1 MSEDP
6 VRPPAPP
13 PDGDVIPAEQDD
25 LLLCRVSGP
34 DTRALQDFVETSGA
48 DLGCRPVAQRTG
60 AGVATRVELTQA
72 ALDSARA
79 TRAGGSVRIEVLENL
94 TRTQAARQAEVRAR
108 AEADDRA
115 GRIDAGER
123 ASGYLDVAG
132 IESALSALHAAHPGL
147 TELITLPHP
156 THEGRTCW
164 VLRIGTQPGTAA
176 DGLLVLGGV
185 HAREWVP
192 PDALVA
198 LASDLLT
205 TYANGT
211 GLSYG
216 GASYPASEIARLLET
231 LNLFLFPCVNPDGR
245 AFTQT
250 GNANWRKNRRPA
262 PGGGGGPS
270 CIGVDLNRNFDF
282 LWDHTARFAA
292 NAGVNTS
299 ADPCDQMVYR
309 GPSAASEPETQNVV
323 WLLDTYPRIRWHLDV
338 HSAVPV
344 VLYSWGSDQDQTTSP
359 GDSFLN
365 PALDAVRGRLGD
377 GIGEYLPATEL
388 GVASTLATR
397 LNDGIK
403 AVRAIDYGVEQAMTL
418 YPTSG
423 ASDDYAYSRHF
434 ADPAR
439 TRVFAWTVECGSS
452 FQPPWSEAEHVIAEV
467 GSGIVR
473 WALAAH
479 EVTDSLAVSLD
490 TTSLAFIGVP
500 EGETTARSVT
510 FTCSGDLDVH
520 FDVIAG
526 PGPVSF
532 GLPLGAA
539 TTVPAPGAGV
549 NTPGRVWVSWTAGP
563 AGTTAT
569 STVTVRCRE
578 TAQQWVIPISADSI
592 VRPTVAVVLVLDRSG
607 SMAFDAGDGRS
618 RAEVMR
624 EAAGIFIDLV
634 PPADGVGVV
643 RFDHDADTAT
653 PVALAGPEVFGPG
666 RAAAAAAVA
675 AHQPNPLGATSI
687 GDGILTGS
695 VDLALAGPG
704 FTGTAMIVLTD
715 GQENAPAF
723 LADVA
728 GSITDTVFAIG
739 LGEPSVINPA
749 VLSTIALGT
758 GGWVAVSGNLSVD
771 ERFLLAQYFLQV
783 LAGVTNQQIVVS

>member
-1 MSEDP
+1 MSEGP
-6 VRPPAPP
+6 VP
-13 PDGDVIPAEQDD
+13 PDSDVNPAEQDD
-25 LLLCRVSGP
+25 LLLCRVTGP
-34 DTRALQDFVETSGA
+34 DTRALRDFVETSRA

-60 AGVATRVELTQA
+60 AGVATRVELTKA
-72 ALDSARA
+72 ALDSARIN
-79 TRAGGSVRIEVLENL
+79 RAADLVEIEVLENL
-94 TRTQAARQAEVRAR
+94 TRTQVARQAEVRAR
-108 AEADDRA
+108 AETDGLT
-115 GRIDAGER
+115 GRIDDGQR
-123 ASGYLDVAG
+123 ATGYLDVAG
-132 IESALSALHAAHPGL
+132 IESALSGLHAAHPGL
-147 TELITLPHP
+147 TELITVPHS
-156 THEGRTCW
+156 THEGRSCS
-164 VLRIGTQPGTAA
+164 VLRIGTLPGNAA

-198 LASDLLT
+198 LARDLLT
-205 TYANGT
+205 AYAHGT

-216 GASYPASEIARLLET
+216 GANYPAGEIARLLET
-231 LNLFLFPCVNPDGR
+231 LNLFVFPCVNPDGR

-262 PGGGGGPS
+262 PGGGGPS

-299 ADPCDQMVYR
+299 ADPCDPMVYR

-323 WLLDTYPRIRWHLDV
+323 WLLDTHPRIRWHLDV

-359 GDSFLN
+359 GESFLN

-377 GIGEYLPATEL
+377 GIGEYLPAAEL
-388 GVASTLATR
+388 GIASTLATR

-467 GSGIVR
+467 GSGIIR

-479 EVTDSLAVSLD
+479 EVTDGLSVSLG
-490 TTSLAFIGVP
+490 TAGLAFIGVP
-500 EGETTARSVT
+500 EGETTARPVT

-526 PGPVSF
+526 PGANF
-532 GLPLGAA
+532 GLPLGTA

-549 NTPGRVWVSWTAGP
+549 STPGRVWVSWTAGP

-578 TAQQWVIPISADSI
+578 TAQQWTIPISADSI
-592 VRPTVAVVLVLDRSG
+592 VRPTVAVALVLDRSG

-618 RAEVMR
+618 RAEVLR
-624 EAAGIFIDLV
+624 EAAGIFVDLV
-634 PPADGVGVV
+634 PPDDGVGVV

-653 PVALAGPEVFGPG
+653 PVAPAGPEVFGPG

-728 GSITDTVFAIG
+728 GSITDIVFAIG
-739 LGEPSVINPA
+739 LGEPSAINPA
-749 VLSTIALGT
+749 ALSTIAHGT